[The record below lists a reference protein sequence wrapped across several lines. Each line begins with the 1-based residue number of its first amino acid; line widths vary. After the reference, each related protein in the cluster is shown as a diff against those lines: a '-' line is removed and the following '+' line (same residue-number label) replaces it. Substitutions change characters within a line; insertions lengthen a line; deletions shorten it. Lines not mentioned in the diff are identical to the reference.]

1 MACHQV
7 KITLQNRSFCFLI
20 SSNFTVCVG
29 ATEQEIK
36 DRYRKLALKWH
47 PDKHAEKDSSVA
59 TEVMIAEF

>member
-1 MACHQV
+1 MS
-7 KITLQNRSFCFLI
+7 KSRLFCFYDFSFKFYLE
-20 SSNFTVCVG
+20 FTVCVG

-59 TEVMIAEF
+59 TEVK